1 MKCVFKR
8 GKYKML
14 GSKIGNYIIENGN
27 TKADIARKIGMSV
40 NAFTSITNEKRKV
53 TAEEY
58 YKICEALE
66 VPLDFFFD

>member
-1 MKCVFKR
+1 
-8 GKYKML
+8 ML